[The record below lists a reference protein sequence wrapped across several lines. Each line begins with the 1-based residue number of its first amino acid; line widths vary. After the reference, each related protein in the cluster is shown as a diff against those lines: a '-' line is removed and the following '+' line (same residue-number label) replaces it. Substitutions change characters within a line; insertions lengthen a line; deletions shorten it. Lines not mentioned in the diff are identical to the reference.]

1 MDMPIDNG
9 NEKNCA
15 RYVQMDAD
23 WLYYVALALW
33 CIGQIFCVSLLSYV
47 GLYTWEDLINAK
59 FACLVLLLLREAV
72 LLGRSV
78 RCAFGSAPRSANDL
92 RGGFQALLADAYIRE
107 LLVSLPVFVL
117 LFIGLKANM
126 NGAWPQYLLLFVFC
140 ARSLDFHKAVRVAGV
155 AGTTALVVV
164 FGAALCGLVPNIFTT
179 LGHTGWCLGFDY
191 PLYPAAVVM
200 NITLCLLVSMSNR
213 VDWRVYAALATFN
226 LLIFLL
232 SRARIAFGATELAI
246 ALCAAWSWRRTHKI
260 MERFAPVLVASMLV
274 VCAISFMTAL
284 LYDGTGILARLNSA
298 LGGRISQAHEAF
310 YRFSVTPFGQQVD
323 MRGNGG
329 LELRPEN
336 ADLPYFYIDNY
347 FIQLLMKHG
356 VVAFVAVIGAYTL
369 ASWRAWKAGDW
380 ALLACIAAT
389 AVFMFF
395 DDHSMTLQ
403 CNALMLCLWPRWNGA
418 GAN

>member
-72 LLGRSV
+72 LLGKPVRS
-78 RCAFGSAPRSANDL
+78 AFGHVPRSADDV
-92 RGGFQALLADAYIRE
+92 RGGFQALLADAYVRE
-107 LLVSLPVFVL
+107 LLASLPVFVL

-140 ARSLDFHKAVRVAGV
+140 ARSLDFHKAVRAAGI
-155 AGTTALVVV
+155 AGAAALVVV
-164 FGAALCGLVPNIFTT
+164 LGAALCGLVPNIFTT

-200 NITLCLLVSMSNR
+200 NITLCLLVSMRNR
-213 VDWRVYAALATFN
+213 ADWRVYAALAAFN

-246 ALCAAWSWRRTHKI
+246 VLCAAFSWQRTHKA
-260 MERFAPVLVASMLV
+260 MERIAPVLVASMLII
-274 VCAISFMTAL
+274 CAISFVTAL
-284 LYDGTGILARLNSA
+284 LYDGTGVLARLNIA
-298 LGGRISQAHEAF
+298 CGGRISLAHEAF
-310 YRFSVTPFGQQVD
+310 NRFAITPFGQQVD
-323 MRGNGG
+323 MRGAGG
-329 LELRPEN
+329 LELHPEN
-336 ADLPYFYIDNY
+336 QNLPYYYIDNY

>member
-1 MDMPIDNG
+1 MSVLENTNINNNDVD
-9 NEKNCA
+9 CTA
-15 RYVQMDAD
+15 MDAD

-72 LLGRSV
+72 LLGKPVRS
-78 RCAFGSAPRSANDL
+78 AFGHVPRSADDV
-92 RGGFQALLADAYIRE
+92 RGGFQALLADAYVRE
-107 LLVSLPVFVL
+107 LLASLPVFVL

-126 NGAWPQYLLLFVFC
+126 NGAWPQYLILFVFC
-140 ARSLDFHKAVRVAGV
+140 ARSLDFHKAVRAAGI
-155 AGTTALVVV
+155 AGAAALVVV
-164 FGAALCGLVPNIFTT
+164 LGAALCGLVPNIFTT

-246 ALCAAWSWRRTHKI
+246 ALCAAFSWQRTHKV
-260 MERFAPVLVASMLV
+260 MEHIAPVLVASMLV

-284 LYDGTGILARLNSA
+284 FYDGTGILARLNIA
-298 LGGRISQAHEAF
+298 CGGRISLAHEAF
-310 YRFSVTPFGQQVD
+310 SRFAITPFGQQVD
-323 MRGNGG
+323 MRGAGG
-329 LELRPEN
+329 LELHPEN
-336 ADLPYFYIDNY
+336 QNLPYFYIDNY

-356 VVAFVAVIGAYTL
+356 VVAFIAVIGAYTL